1 MGGRAARVFSR
12 QARLRRRPCDDRGAL
27 RIRFRIPS
35 VLRSGDKNWLGGM
48 ANPKTS
54 TVVLIAAVLAFGTLS
69 AEAAWAVDLHTP
81 ISLSNYAP
89 NLAACLPEP
98 SPPSHLPIGSATRSG
113 TAKRF

>member
-27 RIRFRIPS
+27 SIRFRIPS

-69 AEAAWAVDLHTP
+69 ADAAWAVDLNTR
-81 ISLSNYAP
+81 ISISIEAQTLEAALLELSRQ
-89 NLAACLPEP
+89 
-98 SPPSHLPIGSATRSG
+98 SHMQLVIA
-113 TAKRF
+113 